1 MNTVVKTFKIF
12 SLAAVAAILSIG
24 TAAAQS
30 DQEISDEK
38 ITAYIIVMD
47 SVDALGSKIQEDIGN
62 MIKDHELLDGGRAY
76 QTISSA
82 KGDSV
87 KLAEEGIT
95 EEQIAAYNE
104 IMQEMETRKNEL
116 NEIFV
121 TLVKEKV
128 GAAEYNQ
135 IKKGL
140 RSDPELKERY
150 DAIAAE
156 IEEEKTAEGENAE
169 PANENS
175 ETVN

>member
-1 MNTVVKTFKIF
+1 MNKVVKTFKLF
-12 SLAAVAAILSIG
+12 SLAAFAAILSIG

-47 SVDALGSKIQEDIGN
+47 SVDELSSQIQEDMGN
-62 MIKDHELLDGGRAY
+62 RIKEHELLDGGRAY

-95 EEQIAAYNE
+95 DEQLAAYNE
-104 IMQEMETRKNEL
+104 IMVEMENRKKEL

-128 GAAEYNQ
+128 GASEYNQ

-140 RSDPELKERY
+140 RSDQKLKDRY

-156 IEEEKTAEGENAE
+156 IEEEKSAEEEDATKENT
-169 PANENS
+169 